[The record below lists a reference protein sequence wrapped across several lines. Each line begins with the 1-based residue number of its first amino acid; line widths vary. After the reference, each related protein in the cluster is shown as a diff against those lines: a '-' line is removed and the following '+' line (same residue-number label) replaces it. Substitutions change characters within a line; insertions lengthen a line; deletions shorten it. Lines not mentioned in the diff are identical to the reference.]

1 MGGCALIKNLM
12 AKLGKGGAK
21 VDLVLEKEDYLPG
34 EEMKGEL
41 QIQGGTVDQQI
52 NQIQVDLKISVRV
65 KEKTLSQTIQSFP
78 FQQAFTV
85 QSAERRS
92 FPFQYRLPED
102 LPISGNN
109 VFYTLDTRLDIAAG
123 VDHLDHDI
131 IRIHPPQP
139 LQKVLDIFSRLGF
152 REKHDSRSFTGQTQE
167 FELFPTDFLQG
178 QVEEVEFIAALEDSG
193 LRLLLEVDV
202 FTGFG
207 KQEARRELF
216 LENELLDDETH
227 LQEYLREV
235 LTEMVNNP
243 SSMPHPSMQSHA
255 AKSGPNW
262 GGMVGGFA
270 AGILGG
276 MVLSELADGG
286 LDGLSE
292 TIEEATDFGLPDGGE
307 LMGDMGDFFGGDDED

>member
-1 MGGCALIKNLM
+1 MIKNLM

-34 EEMKGEL
+34 EEVKGEL
-41 QIQGGTVDQQI
+41 MIQGGTVDQQI
-52 NQIQVDLKISVRV
+52 NRIQVDLRLSVRV

-78 FQQAFTV
+78 FQQSFTI

-92 FPFQYRLPED
+92 FPFSYRLPED
-102 LPISGNN
+102 LPVSGNHI
-109 VFYTLDTRLDIAAG
+109 FYTFDTRLDIAAG
-123 VDHLDHDI
+123 VDHLDHDT

-139 LQKVLDIFSRLGF
+139 LQKVLDAFSQLGF
-152 REKHDSRSFTGQTQE
+152 REKYDSRSFTGQTQE
-167 FELFPTDFLQG
+167 FELFPTEFLQG
-178 QVEEVEFIAALEDSG
+178 QVEEVEFIAAVDGSG
-193 LRLLLEVDV
+193 VRLLLEVDV

-216 LENELLDDETH
+216 LASDCLDDENY
-227 LQEYLREV
+227 LQEHLREV
-235 LTEMVNNP
+235 LTEMVSDP
-243 SSMPHPSMQSHA
+243 SSGFSPIQHQPMQSHA

-270 AGILGG
+270 AGLLGG
-276 MVLSELADGG
+276 MVLSELAEGG

-292 TIEEATDFGLPDGGE
+292 TIEEATDFELPDGGE
-307 LMGDMGDFFGGDDED
+307 LLDDIGDFFGGDDED